1 MCDPEREDLMSNEV
15 DLAKL
20 TEQVTQTTIRRLR
33 EAGLLKG
40 AGSSASRQFVQL
52 RERKGTGP
60 SGASETEDLESLTK
74 AFIDI
79 GLTEAQAK
87 IAARG
92 GVGTGDALTDAFL
105 DVGLTEAQAKIAARG
120 YE

>member
-1 MCDPEREDLMSNEV
+1 MCDPEREDLMPNEV
-15 DLAKL
+15 DLAEL
-20 TEQVTQTTIRRLR
+20 TEQVTRATIRRFK

-40 AGSSASRQFVQL
+40 PGSSASRQPVQL
-52 RERKGTGP
+52 RERGGTGR

-92 GVGTGDALTDAFL
+92 GVGTGDAFTDAFI
-105 DVGLTEAQAKIAARG
+105 DMGLTEVQAKIAAKG